1 MKQGEA
7 ASGAQ
12 VPSLSLVCH
21 PPGWGGGAAA
31 ARVIE
36 GRGGGKEEVP
46 GERPLFE
53 GRDLRVARL
62 LPLPSVGSRS
72 RRSSPPAF
80 PRARG
85 RSSDVWGSE
94 AKRSHSIFGCNYH
107 ALSRGPETQFFF
119 VSNSEK
125 RTGRS
130 MLTDGHGHAPQGA
143 VGRGGDCGPLDDT
156 HVISVSG
163 SPVRCVLSLPLH

>member
-21 PPGWGGGAAA
+21 PPGWGGGGGGAAA
-31 ARVIE
+31 TRVIE

-94 AKRSHSIFGCNYH
+94 AKRSHSIFGCNYR

-119 VSNSEK
+119 VSNSV
-125 RTGRS
+125 RN
-130 MLTDGHGHAPQGA
+130 APA
-143 VGRGGDCGPLDDT
+143 EAC
-156 HVISVSG
+156 
-163 SPVRCVLSLPLH
+163 